1 MPMLRDEKKKRENRL
16 PLKDADHVRPHKSNA
31 SKRVKGVKGVDDF
44 ESVHTWAI
52 QI

>member
-1 MPMLRDEKKKRENRL
+1 MKKKKKRENRL

-31 SKRVKGVKGVDDF
+31 SKRVKGVKGVGDF
-44 ESVHTWAI
+44 EDVHTCAI